1 MNNTVK
7 IFEVYKVT
15 NTINGKV
22 YVGITNQTFKVRW
35 YKHCSDSLRGSEFP
49 LHNAIRKYGV
59 DNFTIE
65 LLEICDTLE
74 QLKEREKFW
83 IIELQSKVD
92 KNGYNLTDGG
102 DGTFGKKLSEETKD
116 KIRQKAL
123 GRVVSEE
130 VKDNL
135 RKRSPFRKEVKMFD
149 LQGNYIQ
156 TFESCTSAAKFVNGK
171 ANHIA
176 DVARGKANKAYN
188 YKWSY
193 TGEITKQEEVKPIVT
208 QVVKTKRVTSEE
220 TKLKLSISNKENW
233 TEEKRKQSSLN
244 NPKNHPILQY
254 TLDGEFVKEY
264 YNVSDAAR
272 SVGASTHT
280 NIAKCARGIRK
291 KACGFVWRYKTA

>member
-1 MNNTVK
+1 MKNTVK

-102 DGTFGKKLSEETKD
+102 DGTFGRKLSEETRE
-116 KIRQKAL
+116 KIRKKAI
-123 GRVVSEE
+123 GRTISEE
-130 VKDNL
+130 LKSNMS
-135 RKRSPFRKEVKMFD
+135 KRSPFKKQVNMFD
-149 LQGNYIQ
+149 LEGNYIK
-156 TFESCTSAAKFVNGK
+156 TFDGLAVAARETKTHATNITKCCKGVYTQCG
-171 ANHIA
+171 
-176 DVARGKANKAYN
+176 G

-193 TGEITKQEEVKPIVT
+193 TGEITKQEEVKPVVT
-208 QVVKTKRVTSEE
+208 KVTRTKRVTSEE

-280 NIAKCARGIRK
+280 NIAKCARGVRK
-291 KACGFVWRYKTA
+291 KACGFVWRYKTE